1 MIPQEEFCP
10 NMDCPDRGKIGEGN
24 VVCHSQKEKRC
35 KCKTCGKTF
44 SVTKGTALYNLKKDA
59 ELFVM
64 VVTLLAFGCPV
75 QAIVQAIGL
84 DERTVRSWWLKSG
97 EQSEQVHE
105 AVMGNSQLDLIHV
118 QADEIKVKTRGGTIW
133 MALAMMVSTR
143 LWLGGAVS
151 PKRDKHLIERLVSKI
166 RQVALCRELLLAV
179 DGLSSYVK
187 VFQKAF
193 RSPLRTGKNGR
204 PRLIA
209 WQGIQIVQVVKQRHP
224 KPFQTIRRIVQG
236 NEQTIEKLMRRSRG
250 GAVINTAYIERLNAT
265 FRQRISSLTRR
276 SRQAASQQQTL
287 HASMYLVGTIYNFCV
302 PHHSLRLTIWLS
314 ERRKRWVQRT
324 PAMATGLTDHIW
336 TVEELMT
343 FKVAPLPYVPPK
355 RRGRP
360 LKKQILEAIT

>member
-1 MIPQEEFCP
+1 MNPQEEFCP
-10 NMDCPDRGKIGEGN
+10 NKDCPDRGKIGEGN
-24 VVCHSQKEKRC
+24 VVCHSRKEKRC

-44 SVTKGTALYNLKKDA
+44 SVRKGTTLYNLKKDA

-75 QAIVQAIGL
+75 QAIVHAMGL

-97 EQSEQVHE
+97 KQSERVHE
-105 AVMGNSQLDLIHV
+105 SVIGQSQLDLVHV

-133 MALAMMVSTR
+133 MALAMMVSSR

-151 PKRDKHLIERLVSKI
+151 SKRDSDLIERLVVKI

-187 VFQKAF
+187 AFQKAF
-193 RSPLRTGKNGR
+193 RSPHRTGKLGR
-204 PRLIA
+204 PRLIS
-209 WQGIQIVQVVKQRHP
+209 WSSIQIVQVVKQRTP
-224 KPFQTIRRIVQG
+224 KPFHIIRRIVQG
-236 NEQTIEKLMRRSRG
+236 SEQVIENLMQRSRG
-250 GAVINTAYIERLNAT
+250 GEMINTAYIERLNAT
-265 FRQRISSLTRR
+265 FRQRISSLSRR
-276 SRQAASQQQTL
+276 SRHTASQQQTL
-287 HASMYLVGTIYNFCV
+287 HASMYLVGTLYNFCV
-302 PHHSLRLTIWLS
+302 PHHSLRLPIWLS
-314 ERRKRWVQRT
+314 ERRKHWVQRT

-343 FKVAPLPYVPPK
+343 FKVVPAPYVPPK

-360 LKKQILEAIT
+360 PKKRFLEASA